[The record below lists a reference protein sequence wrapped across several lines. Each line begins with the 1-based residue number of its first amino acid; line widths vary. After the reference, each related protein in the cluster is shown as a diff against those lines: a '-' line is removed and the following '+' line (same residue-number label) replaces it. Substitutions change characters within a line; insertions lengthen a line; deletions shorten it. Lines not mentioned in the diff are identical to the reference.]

1 MERLPSRHLISLIF
15 KQGVM
20 FMNFQLDYEVSLSEP
35 KQFYKRVQMILSQL
49 DRSGTNEWNARLFI
63 SAFQKHLFQELQIS
77 SVYLFNLTGDT
88 LQLISSGGKMLQDLS
103 ETMNNE
109 FGPLDTPWFGFLN
122 NTYTAIM
129 PFGDDP
135 SLLVFF
141 FPEKERDGDRF
152 LEWAV
157 SAIHYAIVQYF
168 RNQKLH
174 SALEEAT
181 AVQLSL
187 LPSVP
192 SVFGDFEIAAKTVPA
207 KIVGGDVYDFQELER
222 KSLSILIA
230 DAAGHGLPAALQA
243 RDVITGLRMGIE
255 KEMGLTH
262 IVEKLNSVIH
272 RSGLVSRFISLVL
285 ADLLPDRSVFYVNA
299 GHPAPLLYQNGNFLE
314 LSCGGMILGP
324 LPECTYSAGYV
335 RMYPGDTLLLYTDG
349 VLERCSEND
358 EEFGKERLKRWM
370 LDWSDGPSAEAV
382 EDLYRRLNDF
392 NPRHPFHDDA
402 TVISIR
408 RCGSPYGRIIL

>member
-1 MERLPSRHLISLIF
+1 
-15 KQGVM
+15 
-20 FMNFQLDYEVSLSEP
+20 MNFQLDCEVSLSEP
-35 KQFYKRVQMILSQL
+35 KQFYKRVQMILSGL

-63 SAFQKHLFQELQIS
+63 SAFQKHFFQELQII
-77 SVYLFNLTGDT
+77 SVYLFNLNGDN
-88 LQLISSGGKMLQDLS
+88 LQLISSRGKMLPDLS
-103 ETMNNE
+103 ETMNND
-109 FGPLDTPWFGFLN
+109 FGPMDAPWFGFVN
-122 NTYTAIM
+122 NISTAIM

-141 FPEKERDGDRF
+141 FLEKQGDGNRF

-187 LPSVP
+187 LPSGP
-192 SVFGDFEIAAKTVPA
+192 PVFGNFDIAAKTVPA

-255 KEMGLTH
+255 KEMSLTH

-285 ADLLPDRSVFYVNA
+285 ADLLPDGSVFYVNA
-299 GHPAPLLYQNGNFLE
+299 GHPAPLLYQNGSFCE

-324 LPECTYSAGYV
+324 LPECAYSAGYV
-335 RMYPGDTLLLYTDG
+335 RLHPGSTLVLFTDG
-349 VLERCSEND
+349 VVERCSEID
-358 EEFGKERLKRWM
+358 EEFGKERLKEWM
-370 LDWSDGPSAEAV
+370 GDWSEGSSVEAL
-382 EDLYRRLNDF
+382 EDLYRRLDDY
-392 NPRHPFHDDA
+392 NPKHPFHDDA
-402 TVISIR
+402 TVV
-408 RCGSPYGRIIL
+408 RIHLPEKTL